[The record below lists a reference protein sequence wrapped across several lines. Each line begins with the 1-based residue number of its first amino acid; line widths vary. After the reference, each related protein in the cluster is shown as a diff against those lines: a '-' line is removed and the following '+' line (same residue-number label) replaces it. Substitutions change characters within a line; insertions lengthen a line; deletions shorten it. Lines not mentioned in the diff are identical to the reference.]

1 MKTYYDMR
9 VAFPHAPGE
18 WCAGKSF
25 DIYTPCCFQTPF
37 TCDIDGERHDGEAG
51 DLLLH
56 SGMNI
61 REGAVT
67 CGFGTVYPFS
77 KQFRWMTGVPPSR
90 YVREK
95 TGPR

>member
-37 TCDIDGERHDGEAG
+37 TCDIDG
-51 DLLLH
+51 
-56 SGMNI
+56 SGMTG
-61 REGAVT
+61 RRAT
-67 CGFGTVYPFS
+67 CSCTAG
-77 KQFRWMTGVPPSR
+77 
-90 YVREK
+90 
-95 TGPR
+95 